1 MFAAAT
7 IYARNVFSAWTVQ
20 VTLYAV
26 AALLGLIGLLFCVVA
41 GHVVLSRWY
50 DPEIAALMIGG
61 AFLGLA
67 GIVLLVARMRARR
80 PAPGNELA
88 KIALASSAASMT
100 VRTLTSVR
108 AGRIGTSLATGGIG
122 LVGALLMLAGRAVA
136 RGTRSVA
143 RAASAVE
150 NKAELSTGEAAGA
163 LASAVGRTARQAA
176 SDARSTWDDYQPGLR
191 SRADSIRREV
201 PRLVESALPALTSM
215 LQPEPRRWWAPWR
228 RRPASPLERLGHA
241 FEGREGLAVTVAG
254 AVALA
259 VIASWMS
266 GEKDS

>member
-7 IYARNVFSAWTVQ
+7 SYARNVFSAWTVQ
-20 VTLYAV
+20 VTLYAA

-67 GIVLLVARMRARR
+67 GIVLLVAKMRARR
-80 PAPGNELA
+80 PAPGNDLA

-100 VRTLTSVR
+100 LRTLTSAR
-108 AGRIGTSLATGGIG
+108 TGQLGATLATGSIG
-122 LVGALLMLAGRAVA
+122 LVGALLMLARRAI
-136 RGTRSVA
+136 GGGSSS
-143 RAASAVE
+143 AAG
-150 NKAELSTGEAAGA
+150 KAEDAALSTGEAASA

-191 SRADSIRREV
+191 SRADSLRREV
-201 PRLVESALPALTSM
+201 PRLVETALPALSSM
-215 LQPEPRRWWAPWR
+215 FQPEPRRWWAPWR
-228 RRPASPLERLGHA
+228 RRHASPLERLGHA
-241 FEGREGLAVTVAG
+241 FEGREGLAATVAG

-266 GEKDS
+266 GDKDS